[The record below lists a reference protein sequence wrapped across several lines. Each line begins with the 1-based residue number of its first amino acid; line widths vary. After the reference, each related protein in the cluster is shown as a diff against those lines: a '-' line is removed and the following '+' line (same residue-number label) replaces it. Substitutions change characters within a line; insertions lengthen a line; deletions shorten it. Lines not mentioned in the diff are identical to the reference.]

1 MLDRFRIRA
10 SCPLLFTALVAATAL
25 PVAAQVASTP
35 PLLSPVA
42 NPPAAA
48 ITWDAAERAR
58 SPMVA
63 RSGFVRIDTA
73 ALAALPLGGAPPL
86 GTFTLDLFEVPV
98 QLDVMSLTW
107 TLGYRVFHG
116 RVPGQ
121 TSEVHITVAGNGA
134 AWGSIDVGSESFV
147 LAHTGIGDVHVLQRI
162 DHALLPLHMRCGT
175 DASHGIAAPVV
186 GSPDNTNTDCGRT
199 TIDVLVCY
207 TPQARTNAGGA
218 VAMEAAI
225 VGAIAQANSAFL
237 DSNVSMEFRLVHMAE
252 TNYAELG
259 SSADLY
265 RFQTDQDGFM
275 DEVFALRTTYGA
287 DLMHLIT
294 DPASAQYCGI
304 GFLMTSLSTGFAA
317 NSFAVTVRTCISNR
331 SFTHECGHNMGC
343 HHDAANAGPA
353 IYPYAYGYRTPDN
366 AYRTIMA
373 YAPGTRIN
381 RLSSPN
387 VQYLGYTMGVA
398 GAADNALTLTNTRT
412 TVAQFA
418 ATQAPVWC
426 DLGGGIP
433 GALGKPTLTGAGTIN
448 LADPLTLTVR
458 SYAPNA
464 IGLLVVGASAINVPL
479 FGGVLVPSL
488 DVPLTIT
495 GNGAD
500 IVHNANWLANLSPGF
515 QAWFQAAFLD
525 LAATQGFAASDAVKV
540 TVP

>member
-1 MLDRFRIRA
+1 MLHCLGIRTL
-10 SCPLLFTALVAATAL
+10 SLFTAWIAAAL
-25 PVAAQVASTP
+25 PLAAQGTPP
-35 PLLSPVA
+35 PLLRPVG

-48 ITWDAAERAR
+48 IAWDAAERAR

-86 GTFTLDLFEVPV
+86 GTFTLDLFETPV
-98 QLDVMSLTW
+98 LLEVTSMAW

-116 RVPGQ
+116 HVPGQ
-121 TSEVHITVAGNGA
+121 PGSVHITVAGSGA
-134 AWGSIDVGSESFV
+134 VWGSIDVGSESFV
-147 LAHTGIGDVHVLQRI
+147 LAHTGITDVHVLQRI

-175 DASHGIAAPVV
+175 DNTHAIAAAPTV
-186 GSPDNTNTDCGRT
+186 GIDNTNSDCGRT
-199 TIDVLVCY
+199 TIDVLVGY
-207 TPQARTNAGGA
+207 TPRARTNAGGTA
-218 VAMEAAI
+218 AMEAAI

-237 DSNVSMEFRLVHMAE
+237 DSGVVMEFRLVHMAE
-252 TNYAELG
+252 TNYTELG
-259 SSADLY
+259 SSTDLY
-265 RFQTDQDGFM
+265 RFQTDLDGYM
-275 DEVFALRTTYGA
+275 DEVFTLRTTYGA

-304 GFLMTSLSTGFAA
+304 GFLMTSLSTGFASNA
-317 NSFAVTVRTCISNR
+317 FAVTVRTCIANR

-343 HHDAANAGPA
+343 HHDAANAGAA

-381 RLSSPN
+381 RWSSPN

-398 GAADNALTLTNTRT
+398 GAADNAMTLDNTRT

-464 IGLLVVGASAINVPL
+464 IGLLIAGASAINMPL

-488 DVPLTIT
+488 DLPLTIT
-495 GNGAD
+495 GNGGD

-525 LAATQGFAASDAVKV
+525 LAAVQGFAASDAVMV